1 MKPQTPMTKA
11 DTALFIPVPKPNPN
25 PSRTK
30 TDTMKIPSPLLAR
43 LLAAAFVSLLAVP
56 AFAASDT

>member
-1 MKPQTPMTKA
+1 
-11 DTALFIPVPKPNPN
+11 
-25 PSRTK
+25 
-30 TDTMKIPSPLLAR
+30 MKIPSPLLAR